1 MSNTIEN
8 PLTNNNK
15 TTRSKTAKDFLKR
28 KVKVI
33 TQNQLAVEETK
44 KLYQKYYQA
53 PNPLFISQLKTDTI
67 NIYLSNYKLND
78 ISVINKILL
87 KYKYTA
93 NLTLSATDPNKSNSK
108 KIRNKNSR
116 EPMTEGE
123 RVKFEKEERD
133 KKLEY
138 VHIINKIT
146 LGIGKHL
153 FKNEK
158 LKSFS
163 LLNLELDQKL
173 AHNLSYG
180 ITNNEFLKSFRVNNC
195 KMDIQSYEILLKGL
209 FGHKNIE
216 KLDLQNNYL
225 NDGYGNMIGRIITRQ
240 TDRRDEVIWSYALRN
255 EFPKTN
261 DYKNGLIFINLSGNY
276 LSSYSADC
284 ITRALSLDQYVRSII
299 LTNNKFDAESCKKFI
314 YMLRKNMTLLNID
327 LKSNPGYNDN
337 IQKRLIIKMSK
348 NIKNLYIKYKNNE
361 IDGNEF
367 ESYKKYI
374 NSSLFFNVDIPEDIV
389 ENYNSFNSDKIPE
402 DNGNN
407 SNNVNINST
416 EDNNKENGMVLKNK
430 NNENNININNK
441 IINNRKNK
449 NKGIIIPQNKSKTN
463 YNDED
468 TKKLIEE
475 NLSLKKKILEL
486 KSENLKNITG
496 KKINLPNNYK
506 SESLNQNF
514 KEAEELLDKL
524 NIIMNKIEKEE
535 SSKKNSGKKESN
547 KINYN
552 NIKNNN
558 KEEKIKIKN
567 IAIND
572 KKEEKNVGVNDINK
586 EKKKDKSKD
595 KDKKEIKLNIDD
607 DNKITFKKEDNNMKM
622 KNNKINNN
630 INKQKEVNNINKD
643 NFFNKNQ
650 IKNTDIKNAKKDNIL
665 DNQPI
670 KNKEETN
677 IKKDNIIKDHLFKN
691 NIDNSNKKDK
701 FIDNDSIKNNKEID
715 INNNINKSDKK
726 KDIINNK
733 INDKKEEIKKD
744 IAPKNEKLV
753 LDDKEED
760 KDDDAFENL
769 DENDEIML
777 RHRIIF
783 EQLKKEY
790 EAKGMKFEM
799 EDYLELLQ
807 QQGEEEEEEEYDGF

>member
-15 TTRSKTAKDFLKR
+15 TTRSKTATDFFKR

-87 KYKYTA
+87 KYKYTT

-299 LTNNKFDAESCKKFI
+299 LTNNQFDAESCKKFI

-430 NNENNININNK
+430 NNENI
-441 IINNRKNK
+441 
-449 NKGIIIPQNKSKTN
+449 
-463 YNDED
+463 
-468 TKKLIEE
+468 
-475 NLSLKKKILEL
+475 
-486 KSENLKNITG
+486 
-496 KKINLPNNYK
+496 
-506 SESLNQNF
+506 
-514 KEAEELLDKL
+514 
-524 NIIMNKIEKEE
+524 
-535 SSKKNSGKKESN
+535 
-547 KINYN
+547 
-552 NIKNNN
+552 
-558 KEEKIKIKN
+558 
-567 IAIND
+567 
-572 KKEEKNVGVNDINK
+572 
-586 EKKKDKSKD
+586 
-595 KDKKEIKLNIDD
+595 
-607 DNKITFKKEDNNMKM
+607 
-622 KNNKINNN
+622 
-630 INKQKEVNNINKD
+630 
-643 NFFNKNQ
+643 
-650 IKNTDIKNAKKDNIL
+650 
-665 DNQPI
+665 
-670 KNKEETN
+670 
-677 IKKDNIIKDHLFKN
+677 
-691 NIDNSNKKDK
+691 
-701 FIDNDSIKNNKEID
+701 
-715 INNNINKSDKK
+715 
-726 KDIINNK
+726 
-733 INDKKEEIKKD
+733 
-744 IAPKNEKLV
+744 
-753 LDDKEED
+753 
-760 KDDDAFENL
+760 
-769 DENDEIML
+769 
-777 RHRIIF
+777 
-783 EQLKKEY
+783 
-790 EAKGMKFEM
+790 
-799 EDYLELLQ
+799 
-807 QQGEEEEEEEYDGF
+807 